1 MIHGKSFSLKTAD
14 INRKFLLIDCK
25 ENNLILGRMA
35 SEVARILKG
44 KHKVDYTP
52 HMANGDKVIIINANY
67 IKVTGDKKNQKIY
80 YKHTGYFGGLKEK
93 VYKNMN
99 SKDII
104 IHAIKGMLAK
114 GPQRNEI
121 MKKNLYIYEDE
132 NHLHIAQKPEKYIIN

>member
-1 MIHGKSFSLKTAD
+1 MIHGKSFSLKTAH
-14 INRKFLLIDCK
+14 IQKKFLLIDCK
-25 ENNLILGRMA
+25 TDNLVLGRMA

-44 KHKVDYTP
+44 KNKVNYTP
-52 HMANGDKVIIINANY
+52 HVACGDKVIIINSNY
-67 IKVTGDKKNQKIY
+67 IKVTGEKEKQKIY

-93 VYKNMN
+93 VYKDMN

-114 GPQRNEI
+114 GPQRNKI
-121 MKKNLYIYEDE
+121 MKNLYIYEDE